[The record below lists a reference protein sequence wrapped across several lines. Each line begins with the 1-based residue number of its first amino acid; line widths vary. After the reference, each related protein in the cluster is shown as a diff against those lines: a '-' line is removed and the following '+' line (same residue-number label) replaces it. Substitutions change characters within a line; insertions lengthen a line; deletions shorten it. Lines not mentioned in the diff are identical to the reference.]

1 MNDRLAFFQHL
12 IFKIRESA
20 YFGWFRLLTVLSL
33 QEAGVGG
40 LVEGDRFNLRG
51 LQVRTLWRP
60 LGPSFVDAHKFS
72 RSFIFGDCRPI
83 LETFRDLS
91 DAFIAN
97 RDK

>member
-1 MNDRLAFFQHL
+1 MNIVKIFSIFLLLFIHMFVLGTSIMFFPMFGPCIRRIQPTFLA
-12 IFKIRESA
+12 
-20 YFGWFRLLTVLSL
+20 V
-33 QEAGVGG
+33 
-40 LVEGDRFNLRG
+40 
-51 LQVRTLWRP
+51 

>member
-1 MNDRLAFFQHL
+1 MTSSPKAEIAFEWHAKVPKL
-12 IFKIRESA
+12 I
-20 YFGWFRLLTVLSL
+20 
-33 QEAGVGG
+33 
-40 LVEGDRFNLRG
+40 
-51 LQVRTLWRP
+51 WRP